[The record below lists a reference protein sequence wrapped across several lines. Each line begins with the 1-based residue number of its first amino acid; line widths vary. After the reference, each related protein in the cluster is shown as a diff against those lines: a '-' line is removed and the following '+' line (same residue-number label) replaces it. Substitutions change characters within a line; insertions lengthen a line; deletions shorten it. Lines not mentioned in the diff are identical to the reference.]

1 MMVHFKLEYFLL
13 YRKDA
18 DLGVKVVHN
27 FCTIKMRQMHHV
39 SLLLFLIRNQY
50 TCGFNLPLLL
60 IKQKDLMILA
70 LGCISIR
77 VNLLS

>member
-1 MMVHFKLEYFLL
+1 
-13 YRKDA
+13 
-18 DLGVKVVHN
+18 
-27 FCTIKMRQMHHV
+27 MHHV

-60 IKQKDLMILA
+60 IKQKDLIILA

>member
-18 DLGVKVVHN
+18 DLGVKVVYN

-60 IKQKDLMILA
+60 IKQKRLN
-70 LGCISIR
+70 
-77 VNLLS
+77 NLSSGLH